1 VKLTG
6 QPVSLTFSKD
16 NQYAFSAVQSQDKI
30 FVIPLRTRKIER
42 IISAPPGSG
51 PDPYLPLR

>member
-1 VKLTG
+1 MRHACFLLLATIASGAADVKL
-6 QPVSLTFSKD
+6 
-16 NQYAFSAVQSQDKI
+16 

-42 IISAPPGSG
+42 IISTPPGSG